1 MDLKIAERLRKYR
14 KEKDMTQDALAQ
26 ALGVSPQSIS
36 KWECGDG
43 YPDITFLP
51 VIANYFEITIDE
63 LMGNDEIGQ
72 EADID
77 AFYDFIS
84 NTNDCEAC
92 AKKAAEYMKK
102 YPKRY
107 GITGLFLSEAVGLS
121 AEKREEYLP
130 LMRET
135 AKKIMKECT
144 VQWIREK
151 AVQVMCSVCPDEEF
165 EEWHSLCADEYD
177 AYRGEV
183 LEERLWKQG
192 KWEESR
198 IRFDVNNLNILL
210 HFMSRSNRNW
220 AAPERATEWFKNN
233 IRLIETFGENGEIPR
248 AWLGKYANLHFRA
261 ACSSFGYGNNDQ
273 AWEYLE
279 KAFALYPRWL
289 EIPCGEALELGRFIL
304 FNDVKAVKNKWR
316 ILVPGVGEE
325 YISGGLAFC
334 HGSEDMYYAMTA
346 PHGWEW
352 FNGVREDERFK
363 KAVERAKA
371 LMEKYPEPEENA

>member
-14 KEKDMTQDALAQ
+14 KERDMTQDALAQ
-26 ALGVSPQSIS
+26 ALGVSPQSVS

-51 VIANYFEITIDE
+51 TIANYFEITIDE

-72 EADID
+72 EQDID

-84 NTNDCEAC
+84 STNDCEAC
-92 AKKAAEYMKK
+92 AKKAADYMKK

-107 GITGLFLSEAVGLS
+107 GIAGTFLAEASGLS
-121 AEKREEYLP
+121 GEKLTEYLP

-151 AVQVMCSVCPDEEF
+151 AVRIMCSVCSDEEF
-165 EEWHSLCADEYD
+165 DEWHTFCADDYK
-177 AYRGEV
+177 AYSGEV

-192 KWEESR
+192 KWDESR

-210 HFMSRSNRNW
+210 HFMSRNNRNL

-233 IRLIETFGENGEIPR
+233 IRLIEYFGENGEIPR
-248 AWLGKYANLHFRA
+248 AWWGKYANLHFRA
-261 ACSSFGYGNNDQ
+261 ACSSFGYGNNEQ

-279 KAFALYPRWL
+279 KAFELYPRWL
-289 EIPCGEALELGRFIL
+289 EIPCGEELELGRFIL

-325 YISGGLAFC
+325 YISGGHAFC
-334 HGSEDMYYAMTA
+334 HDSDEMYYAMTA
-346 PHGWEW
+346 PRGWEW
-352 FNGVREDERFK
+352 FNGIREDERFK
-363 KAVERAKA
+363 AAIERAKA
-371 LMEKYPEPEENA
+371 LMEKYPEPQEAE